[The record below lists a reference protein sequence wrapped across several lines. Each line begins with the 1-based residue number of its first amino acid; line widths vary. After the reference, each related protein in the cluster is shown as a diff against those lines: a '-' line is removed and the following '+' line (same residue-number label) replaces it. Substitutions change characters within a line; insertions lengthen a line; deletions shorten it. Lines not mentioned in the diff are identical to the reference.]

1 MNETDFSRNDLIA
14 LAESEL
20 RPQEAIFTEIGDN
33 GRYRQMLLALMSN
46 SLRQYSR
53 LKKNNRIQIESA
65 H

>member
-1 MNETDFSRNDLIA
+1 MNETNYQDFSRDDLIA

-53 LKKNNRIQIESA
+53 LRKIIESR
-65 H
+65 

>member
-1 MNETDFSRNDLIA
+1 MKNYQDFSRDDLIA

-33 GRYRQMLLALMSN
+33 GRYRQMLLALMSS

-53 LKKNNRIQIESA
+53 LRKITESR
-65 H
+65 

>member
-53 LKKNNRIQIESA
+53 LRKITESR
-65 H
+65 